1 MRVTRREAFLG
12 LGTIGA
18 AVAAGGV
25 VAGAN
30 APTADEV
37 ARMSRAR
44 SSGRST
50 DIPAGTRV
58 HESTL
63 VRVLDERDGTLP
75 IVLADRHGTEFEV
88 EVMRFDA
95 SAPGVAR
102 AGSLAVYMNNGGN
115 GDIATHEEHG
125 LAAMALAAEIAR
137 REANGDAVAKLV
149 SLRERRGA
157 GTRTA

>member
-12 LGTIGA
+12 LGTVGA
-18 AVAAGGV
+18 AVAMGGV
-25 VAGAN
+25 VEAAGAMN
-30 APTADEV
+30 SAGAPTVRHA
-37 ARMSRAR
+37 S
-44 SSGRST
+44 ST
-50 DIPAGTRV
+50 DVPAGTKL

-63 VRVLDERDGTLP
+63 VGVLEARDGTIP
-75 IVLADRHGTEFEV
+75 IVLADRHGAEFEV

-95 SAPGVAR
+95 SMPGVAR

-115 GDIATHEEHG
+115 GDTATHEEHG

-137 REANGDAVAKLV
+137 REAGGAKVAKLV
-149 SLRERRGA
+149 SLAERRGT